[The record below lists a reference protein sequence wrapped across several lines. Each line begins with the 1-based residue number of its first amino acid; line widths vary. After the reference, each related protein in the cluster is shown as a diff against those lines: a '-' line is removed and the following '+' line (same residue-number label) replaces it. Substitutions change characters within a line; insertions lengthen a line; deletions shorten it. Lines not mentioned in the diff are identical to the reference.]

1 MGHLKTGCFSVP
13 VDFSVLRA
21 CRIRAGYPTRACFD
35 RELKKCG
42 CMFSYASLE
51 TTRKGN
57 AQKYGANGTRCV
69 SNEKAETIAAL
80 FEMPLDTVFPSY
92 STAKAAYEAEVLK
105 TRYKPFTTIEERNKY
120 IEDNLWRAQ
129 RAARQYSKILR
140 DYYGRCV
147 VWEDAEVCAM
157 AYEILVEEANKAMT
171 FGILRGYSL
180 ETWVDLSIE
189 SAFRQYKMRWTKY
202 RETYAS
208 FSSYSLDA
216 PKYGES
222 SGGKVDKTYADV
234 DERLADSDS
243 NPENY
248 ILALETVQ
256 EWLRK
261 QQSKSKN
268 RSAKPAVSSCARY
281 V

>member
-1 MGHLKTGCFSVP
+1 MGQLKTGCFSVP
-13 VDFSVLRA
+13 VNFPVLRA
-21 CRIRAGYPTRACFD
+21 CRIRAGYPTVISFD
-35 RELKKCG
+35 TKLKKSG
-42 CMFSYASLE
+42 FTFSYRSLE
-51 TTRKGN
+51 SKRPHDKN
-57 AQKYGANGTRCV
+57 DRIRRV
-69 SNEKAETIAAL
+69 SNEKAEVIAAI
-80 FEMPLDTVFPSY
+80 FGMPVDAVFPGY
-92 STAKAAYEAEVLK
+92 STAKADYEAEVLK

-129 RAARQYSKILR
+129 RAARRYSKILR

-171 FGILRGYSL
+171 FGILKGYSFDLWL
-180 ETWVDLSIE
+180 ELSIKSGFGE
-189 SAFRQYKMRWTKY
+189 FKIEWSKQ

-222 SGGKVDKTYADV
+222 SGGKTDKTYADV
-234 DERLADSDS
+234 DERLADLDS

-248 ILALETVQ
+248 VLALETVQ
-256 EWLRK
+256 ERLRK

-268 RSAKPAVSSCARY
+268 RSAKPAGSSCVCY